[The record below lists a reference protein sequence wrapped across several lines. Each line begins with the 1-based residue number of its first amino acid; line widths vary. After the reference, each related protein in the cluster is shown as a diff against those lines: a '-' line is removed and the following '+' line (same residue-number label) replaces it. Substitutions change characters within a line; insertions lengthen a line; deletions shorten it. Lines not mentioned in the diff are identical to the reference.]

1 MEAPVAFSALLATE
15 PGSKIS
21 TNVVGLNYKYLM
33 AGDVTASVTV
43 FSKLNLFALRP
54 SGHWSTL

>member
-1 MEAPVAFSALLATE
+1 MAFSALLATE

>member
-1 MEAPVAFSALLATE
+1 MAFNALLATE

-33 AGDVTASVTV
+33 AGDVIALVTV
-43 FSKLNLFALRP
+43 FSKLNLFALRT
-54 SGHWSTL
+54 SGHGSTL